1 MALMRR
7 KRLADGSFGEL
18 EKVFDGETSEEKI
31 ERLEKEKEDLKSQL
45 LEVQEYI
52 LETELEKLL
61 EKGGMT
67 SDL

>member
-18 EKVFDGETSEEKI
+18 EKVFEGETQEEKI
-31 ERLEKEKEDLKSQL
+31 ERLEKEKEDLKGQL

-52 LETELEKLL
+52 VELEYEKLMK
-61 EKGGMT
+61 EGGI
-67 SDL
+67 